1 MALPARDHDRIS
13 PRPGRAD
20 FISPFTVP
28 ERNHSMTTTTQET
41 TATQEQGRP
50 ANPPD
55 VITVRGIADIS
66 DGRGYLLAR
75 GYRRSPADIPLPATV
90 IRQYGLRRGDEIEG
104 TATAPRAGTSP
115 DAASQA
121 QPRGG
126 RTRNAASKSG
136 TAQSGT
142 AQRST
147 AQSSGGSKSGA
158 AATAGGTSRTASLT
172 EITAINGLAP
182 GAARRRP
189 AFDDLTPVYPSR
201 RLRLEDGD
209 PSPTARIIDLLA
221 PIGKGQRGLIVAPP
235 KAGKTMVLKTIAR
248 AIAAGHPEVHLMMV
262 LVGERPEEVTDLR
275 RTVRGEVIYSTF
287 DESPAEHVRVAEL
300 AIERAR
306 RLAELGGDVVVL
318 LDSLTRLGRAYN
330 LAAPASSRTLSGGVA
345 ATAVHPPRQFLG
357 AARDLEEGGSVTIL
371 STALVDTGSLLDNV
385 LFEEFKGTGN
395 MELRLRRDLAEKRL
409 FPAIDP
415 VPSSTRRDDLLMGP
429 AEHAA
434 VTHLRRALAA
444 LDPQHALELLLDKT
458 REPNEQFLR
467 QVHAVSPDRAS

>member
-1 MALPARDHDRIS
+1 
-13 PRPGRAD
+13 
-20 FISPFTVP
+20 
-28 ERNHSMTTTTQET
+28 MTTTTQQT
-41 TATQEQGRP
+41 SATEERVRP

-55 VITVRGIADIS
+55 VTTVRGIADIG

-75 GYRRSPADIPLPATV
+75 GYRRSPADIPLPAAL

-104 TATAPRAGTSP
+104 AVITPRGGTS
-115 DAASQA
+115 DDGAGQA

-126 RTRNAASKSG
+126 RTGNAAPQGGSAKGSLSKNNGS
-136 TAQSGT
+136 
-142 AQRST
+142 R
-147 AQSSGGSKSGA
+147 SGGSKNGA
-158 AATAGGTSRTASLT
+158 AATANGADRVSLT

-182 GAARRRP
+182 GGARRRR

-209 PSPTARIIDLLA
+209 TSPTARIIDLLA
-221 PIGKGQRGLIVAPP
+221 PIGKGQRGLVVAPP

-262 LVGERPEEVTDLR
+262 LVGERPEEVTDMR

-287 DESPAEHVRVAEL
+287 DESPAEHVRVSEL
-300 AIERAR
+300 AIERAK
-306 RLAELGGDVVVL
+306 RLAELGRDVVVL

-330 LAAPASSRTLSGGVA
+330 LAAPASGRTLSGGVA

-371 STALVDTGSLLDNV
+371 STALIDTGSLLDNV

-415 VPSSTRRDDLLMGP
+415 VPSSTRRDDLLMES

-434 VTHLRRALAA
+434 VTSLRRALAA
-444 LDPQHALELLLDKT
+444 LDPQRALELLLDKT
-458 REPNEQFLR
+458 RQPNEQFLR
-467 QVHAVSPDRAS
+467 QVHAAR